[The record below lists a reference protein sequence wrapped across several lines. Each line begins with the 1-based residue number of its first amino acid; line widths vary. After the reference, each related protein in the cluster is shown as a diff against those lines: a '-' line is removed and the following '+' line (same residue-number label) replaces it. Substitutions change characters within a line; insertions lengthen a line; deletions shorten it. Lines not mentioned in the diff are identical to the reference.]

1 MHSHDLIVIG
11 AGPGG
16 YTHALECARRGIR
29 TLLLEERDVPG
40 GTCLNVGCIP
50 SKALLES
57 SAFFHRVRHE
67 TVSHG
72 IIVSHDGIKLNLD
85 AMMARK
91 NAIVRKLSLGIAT
104 LMEKRKV
111 ELLHG
116 RAAVIAPDQVECQSR
131 DGKKST
137 KFSAPRIVLATGSV
151 PATLPHIPFDGKQII
166 DSTDA
171 LSLPKV
177 PASLAVIGGG
187 AVGLELGSL
196 WNRLGS
202 KVTIIEAMNQVV
214 PGCDI
219 QASKALA
226 SALKKQGLTVLTD
239 SMVESAEV
247 STQKVTLNLREKET
261 EVKGEINDI
270 EKKEKT
276 KGNERK
282 IEVERVLV
290 AVGREANIESALSG
304 NVHPER
310 SPDGKFLKVDDNY
323 QTSIPGLY
331 AIGDLIG
338 NPMLAHK
345 AEEDALALASVFA
358 GDGHPPW
365 SGPVPGIVYTEPEL
379 AWAGQSEEELKA
391 QNMKYEKG
399 HFSYAANARALASGM
414 EDGFVKLLS
423 SAQDGRLLG
432 VAIVGHCA
440 SELIAEPVSV
450 MAMGGC
456 AGDIALTIHGHPSF
470 SEITREA
477 AMSLTGKPL
486 HKA

>member
-29 TLLLEERDVPG
+29 TLLLEERDALG
-40 GTCLNVGCIP
+40 GTCLNVGCVP

-57 SAFFHRVRHE
+57 SALFHHVKHE
-67 TVSHG
+67 TALHG
-72 IIVSHDGIKLNLD
+72 IIVSHDDIKLNLD

-91 NAIVRKLSLGIAT
+91 NAIVGKLASGIAT
-104 LMEKRKV
+104 LMEKRNV
-111 ELLHG
+111 EQLQG
-116 RAAVIAPDQVECQSR
+116 RASVIAPNQVEFQGT
-131 DGKKST
+131 DGKA

-151 PATLPHIPFDGKQII
+151 PADLPHMPFDGKRII

-171 LSLPKV
+171 LSLDKV

-196 WNRLGS
+196 WSRLGS
-202 KVTIIEAMNQVV
+202 KVTIIEAMNQIV

-219 QASKALA
+219 QASRALA
-226 SALKKQGLTVLTD
+226 SALQKQDLTVLTV

-247 STQKVTLNLREKET
+247 NARKVTLKLHDNET
-261 EVKGEINDI
+261 EA
-270 EKKEKT
+270 KKQKKVSENKENA
-276 KGNERK
+276 KGNERE

-290 AVGREANIESALSG
+290 AVGREANIESALG
-304 NVHPER
+304 RNVHPER
-310 SPDGKFLKVDDNY
+310 SPDGKFLKVDANY

-345 AEEDALALASVFA
+345 ADEDALALASIFA

-365 SGPVPGIVYTEPEL
+365 CGPIPGIVYTEPEL

-399 HFSYAANARALASGM
+399 LFSYAANARALASGM
-414 EDGFVKLLS
+414 KDGFVKLLS
-423 SAQDGRLLG
+423 SPKDGRLLG
-432 VAIVGHCA
+432 AVIVGHRA

-456 AGDIALTIHGHPSF
+456 AGDIALTIHGHPTL

-477 AMSLTGKPL
+477 AMSLTGRPL
-486 HKA
+486 HRE